1 MEESHAAHD
10 EKFTALKAHVERA
23 YWPVCRETDR
33 SGAKQSATGLT
44 DIQSGPVRIDE
55 FETAELVAVV
65 QIIFGVMVFARVFA
79 GLLIV
84 LFFFAAA
91 GSIVVNTIC
100 YLLYPG
106 PRKATISDKRFFGM
120 QVLVERFADNGVR
133 IH

>member
-1 MEESHAAHD
+1 MEESHTAHD

-33 SGAKQSATGLT
+33 SGAQQSATGLT

-91 GSIVVNTIC
+91 GSIDVNKIC
-100 YLLYPG
+100 YLLYQG
-106 PRKATISDKRFFGM
+106 LRKATISDKRFFGM